1 MEQKAVLIGATGL
14 IGSHFLDGLKD
25 NDDLQIHAIT
35 RRKINHLEQK
45 GFIGQSVYD
54 FKDLEA
60 IRPALKAD
68 TLISTFGTTIR
79 NAGSQDEFV
88 RVDHDIPLEISK
100 MAKEEGCKSM
110 IIVSSVEADSGSKY
124 FYT

>member
-45 GFIGQSVYD
+45 GFVGQSVYD

-60 IRPALKAD
+60 IRPILKAD

-79 NAGSQDEFV
+79 NAGSQEEFV
-88 RVDHDIPLEISK
+88 RVDHDIPFENFK
-100 MAKEEGCKSM
+100 NGHRERM
-110 IIVSSVEADSGSKY
+110 
-124 FYT
+124 